1 MNKHIKIAIAGAAI
15 VALAMGLLVG
25 LASKEKN
32 EEDAALT
39 QRTSAASA
47 STGYVVSTGYTTYE
61 SGGKSGKGSKGSE

>member
-1 MNKHIKIAIAGAAI
+1 MNKQIKIAIAGAAI

-25 LASKEKN
+25 LASKEN
-32 EEDAALT
+32 AEDAALT

>member
-25 LASKEKN
+25 LASKEK
-32 EEDAALT
+32 EEDLT

-47 STGYVVSTGYTTYE
+47 STGYVVSTGYTAYE
-61 SGGKSGKGSKGSE
+61 GKSGKGSKGSE